1 MKVYSILNLKGG
13 VGKTVT
19 AVNLAYVLHHC
30 YDKRVLLI
38 DADSQGNASSYGPPP
53 ERWSGTLAEMM
64 CGIENDPYSVI
75 TTDVLH
81 GVDLIT
87 ADFDLND
94 ADILRAKNDPL
105 VLRTIPDLVRTL
117 REDDAYDVVVIDC
130 PPSFSCSCV
139 SAIAASTDVIIPLR
153 IDNFAIS
160 GMRELTSQVNGLRA
174 IAPDLRIAG
183 VLVTQQ
189 HRSNVQ
195 RDGLAYLR
203 AKSPAPVFAQTIRRA
218 TAVEESTFARLP
230 VERYAPLS
238 KGSEE
243 YRMWIK
249 EWMKV
254 TGVGE
259 I

>member
-19 AVNLAYVLHHC
+19 AVNLAYVLHHH
-30 YDKRVLLI
+30 YGKRVLLV
-38 DADSQGNASSYGPPP
+38 DADPQGNASSYGPKP
-53 ERWSGTLAEMM
+53 EQWSGTLASMM
-64 CGIENDPYSVI
+64 CGMEHDPYQVI
-75 TTDVLH
+75 TTDAIL
-81 GVDLIT
+81 GVDLIA
-87 ADFDLND
+87 ADIDLND
-94 ADILRAKNDPL
+94 ADILRAQNDPF

-117 REDDAYDVVVIDC
+117 CEDDAYDVIVIDC
-130 PPSFSCSCV
+130 PPSFSSACV
-139 SAIAASTDVIIPLR
+139 SAIAASTDVVIPLR

-203 AKSPAPVFAQTIRRA
+203 ANSPAPVFTQTIRRA

-238 KGSEE
+238 MVAQD
-243 YRMWIK
+243 YRTWI
-249 EWMKV
+249 EDLAEV
-254 TGVGE
+254 TDLG
-259 I
+259 